1 MFHVKHNKVYMVYN
15 CAIFYSIIC
24 KLFLLYER
32 TPEKPLGLSGVIIFF
47 VTSKLVFHEMSLS
60 VF

>member
-24 KLFLLYER
+24 KLFLLYES

-47 VTSKLVFHEMSLS
+47 VTSKLVFREMSLS